1 MFNFKYNFQ
10 ATKILALDE
19 LILTF
24 YENEDALAVRDKC
37 FVSKDQWRNRH
48 NLSNIKYWLQRE
60 RSKNKDAETIGKEA
74 FLLYLNDSIQYL
86 SFDDT
91 ITACKRCAFNFD
103 INKME
108 LCPECKQ
115 YYKGLQYP
123 TCIQC
128 LPEEKRKAALESIE
142 FGKEMDEIHRNL
154 GID

>member
-1 MFNFKYNFQ
+1 MSLFPYFMRMKTLLRFEISASYQRINGK
-10 ATKILALDE
+10 TKIIAS
-19 LILTF
+19 I
-24 YENEDALAVRDKC
+24 R
-37 FVSKDQWRNRH
+37 
-48 NLSNIKYWLQRE
+48 YWLQRE
-60 RSKNKDAETIGKEA
+60 WAKNKDAEKIGKEA

-91 ITACKRCAFNFD
+91 ITACKKCAFSFD

-108 LCPECKQ
+108 LCPECKKH
-115 YYKGLQYP
+115 YKGLQYP

-142 FGKEMDEIHRNL
+142 FGKEMWEMHRIL